1 MRSVAKDLKELVNKQ
16 RGVNEKRFSEVEVD
30 EVADLDES
38 GLDTT
43 N

>member
-1 MRSVAKDLKELVNKQ
+1 MRSVAKDLKDMVNRS
-16 RGVNEKRFSEVEVD
+16 RGVNDKRFSEVEVD
-30 EVADLDES
+30 EVVDLDES